1 MTVSSCSYL
10 CGSLCSAVQSVL
22 NWPSLTPVLQVIL
35 NMESRWLQEEDI
47 AMSIDCGEED
57 WRRLH
62 DIRLDGQLLEY
73 VGRGKSLIDVG
84 LAQARTPLSTRTHYF
99 EIGMFYLLGIYLW
112 H

>member
-1 MTVSSCSYL
+1 M
-10 CGSLCSAVQSVL
+10 
-22 NWPSLTPVLQVIL
+22 VLQVIL

-62 DIRLDGQLLEY
+62 DIRLDGQVLEY

-99 EIGMFYLLGIYLW
+99 EIGNITRLIAVNDVEVKFCKMFRNR
-112 H
+112 

>member
-1 MTVSSCSYL
+1 MKCHPK
-10 CGSLCSAVQSVL
+10 AVQCL
-22 NWPSLTPVLQVIL
+22 QCLLAITNLICLQVVL

-62 DIRLDGQLLEY
+62 DIRLDGQVLEY

-84 LAQARTPLSTRTHYF
+84 LAQARTPLCTRTHYF
-99 EIGMFYLLGIYLW
+99 EIGKKNRLLSP
-112 H
+112 

>member
-1 MTVSSCSYL
+1 M
-10 CGSLCSAVQSVL
+10 
-22 NWPSLTPVLQVIL
+22 QVIL

-62 DIRLDGQLLEY
+62 DIRLDGQVLEY

-99 EIGMFYLLGIYLW
+99 EIGNNPAHSWPETRWRFNSVKC
-112 H
+112 